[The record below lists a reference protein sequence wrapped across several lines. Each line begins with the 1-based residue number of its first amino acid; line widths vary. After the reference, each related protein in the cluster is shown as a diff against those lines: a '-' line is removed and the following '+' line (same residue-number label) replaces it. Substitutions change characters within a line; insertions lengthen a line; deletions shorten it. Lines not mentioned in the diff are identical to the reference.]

1 MYYLY
6 AGVRVA
12 PCMAQDG
19 LNDLTM
25 GANPAP
31 STLDT
36 GLPGNFIATGW
47 RLQIARLS
55 FHQFYNGIDT
65 HVSIR

>member
-36 GLPGNFIATGW
+36 RLPGNVIATG
-47 RLQIARLS
+47 
-55 FHQFYNGIDT
+55 
-65 HVSIR
+65 